1 MRIFNWFNKM
11 FDKLFSEAND
21 IAAEI
26 AVNVMTRFSEIHP
39 AHLDLLNR
47 LVEENR
53 IKKQVAKD
61 ESSGQ

>member
-21 IAAEI
+21 IGAEI

-47 LVEENR
+47 LVKETVL
-53 IKKQVAKD
+53 KKQVAKD

>member
-1 MRIFNWFNKM
+1 M

-21 IAAEI
+21 IGAEI

-53 IKKQVAKD
+53 IKKQVVKD
-61 ESSGQ
+61 E